1 MPERAKR
8 PIHWQGFE
16 MNGAIEQDSMSRRNA
31 GPEPQGD
38 GPAAEPFGD
47 LVQTMLTSPLTL
59 LIAPHGA
66 ATSQFARAA
75 AIACAEPRH
84 RRPDGRCGDVVV
96 LFDQW
101 SGDPLLDL
109 GEAIAAALRSA
120 TGTAVS
126 PARPG
131 RRTLARTLSHWAD
144 QFGANFIVVLDQ
156 YERNLAAE
164 PLDARNARFAEQLAE
179 AVVENAPHSRFL
191 VVVDTS
197 SEPLL
202 VRLTA
207 RIGGACSSVVR
218 LADMPV
224 PSDEPTLVDEPTLA
238 DDPAQAAVPPSAD
251 AEEPLPA
258 GFSALADE
266 QIDTSATEGILR
278 RRARRQAIGRW
289 RNGAIAA
296 ALVIAGSA
304 GVALFQHLQ
313 RPDPGVR
320 LARALD
326 PTAPPAALAPPAA
339 NEAANVA
346 DRTPPTGPA
355 PAPAATPNAEQ
366 APRAASEAQATPQAT
381 SPPAVPAPEPPLAAA
396 TDPTATGSI
405 PPAPTR
411 AETQAGQT
419 GTSLTPATKLAK
431 IVLAPPAAAAKAD
444 QPPAFKVDAPPGPP
458 LSAKKV
464 RAVAN
469 PENDPMLFIHIRS
482 ESQRTH
488 ARGVAGGL
496 ARQGIVVSG
505 IGVDESGP
513 TQADLRYFRGGERD
527 EANYLARALGKLGV
541 SGLRVRQV
549 AGHEAPAVPRHY
561 ELWLA
566 PPKR

>member
-1 MPERAKR
+1 
-8 PIHWQGFE
+8 
-16 MNGAIEQDSMSRRNA
+16 MNGAIEQDNMSRRN
-31 GPEPQGD
+31 PEPVPEGD

-47 LVQTMLTSPLTL
+47 LVQKMSASPLAL
-59 LIAPHGA
+59 LIGPRGA

-75 AIACAEPRH
+75 ASACAELRD
-84 RRPDGRCGDVVV
+84 RPLDGRCGDVVV

-101 SGDPLLDL
+101 SGDPLLAL
-109 GEAIAAALRSA
+109 GEAIAAALSSA
-120 TGTAVS
+120 TGSAIS

-131 RRTLARTLSHWAD
+131 RRTLARTLAHWAD
-144 QFGANFIVVLDQ
+144 QFGADFILVLDQ

-207 RIGGACSSVVR
+207 RIGGACNSVVR

-224 PSDEPTLVDEPTLA
+224 PSDEPTLA
-238 DDPAQAAVPPSAD
+238 DDPAQAAVPPSAI

-278 RRARRQAIGRW
+278 RRARRKAVARW
-289 RNGAIAA
+289 RNGAVVA

-304 GVALFQHLQ
+304 GIALFRHFQA
-313 RPDPGVR
+313 PDPGAR

-326 PTAPPAALAPPAA
+326 PTAPPATVAPPPGPPPAP
-339 NEAANVA
+339 ETANVA
-346 DRTPPTGPA
+346 ERTPPVEPA
-355 PAPAATPNAEQ
+355 PVPPAAPAATPKVVLAK
-366 APRAASEAQATPQAT
+366 PASTAAQATPQAMSQP
-381 SPPAVPAPEPPLAAA
+381 SPPTVPSPERPLAATAAA
-396 TDPTATGSI
+396 TPPGSM
-405 PPAPTR
+405 PPAPTL
-411 AETQAGQT
+411 AETAASRPE
-419 GTSLTPATKLAK
+419 TSLTPATKLAK
-431 IVLAPPAAAAKAD
+431 IVLTPPTVAAKAD
-444 QPPAFKVDAPPGPP
+444 PPPTFKVDAPPGPP

-469 PENDPMLFIHIRS
+469 PENEPMLFIHIRS
-482 ESQRTH
+482 ESQRAQ
-488 ARGVAGGL
+488 ARSVAGGL
-496 ARQGIVVSG
+496 ARLSIVVSG

-527 EANYLARALGKLGV
+527 EATYLARALGKLGV

-549 AGHEAPAVPRHY
+549 AGHEAAAVPRHY
-561 ELWLA
+561 ELWLG

>member
-1 MPERAKR
+1 
-8 PIHWQGFE
+8 
-16 MNGAIEQDSMSRRNA
+16 MNGAIEQDSMNHRSEQ
-31 GPEPQGD
+31 PEPQSD
-38 GPAAEPFGD
+38 GSAAEPFGE

-75 AIACAEPRH
+75 AIACAESRQ
-84 RRPDGRCGDVVV
+84 RPLDGRCGDVVV

-101 SGDPLLDL
+101 SGDPLLAL

-120 TGTAVS
+120 TGSAVS
-126 PARPG
+126 PAKPG
-131 RRTLARTLSHWAD
+131 RRTLARSLAHWAD

-224 PSDEPTLVDEPTLA
+224 QSDEPALA

-258 GFSALADE
+258 GFSALGDE

-339 NEAANVA
+339 PEAANVA
-346 DRTPPTGPA
+346 DRTPPTA
-355 PAPAATPNAEQ
+355 LTPAPAATPNAEH
-366 APRAASEAQATPQAT
+366 APPAATEAQATPQAP

-396 TDPTATGSI
+396 TGPTPTGSI

-431 IVLAPPAAAAKAD
+431 IVLAPPTVATKAD

-469 PENDPMLFIHIRS
+469 PENEPMLFIHIRS
-482 ESQRTH
+482 ESQRAQ
-488 ARGVAGGL
+488 ARSVVGGL
-496 ARQGIVVSG
+496 ARLSIVVSG
-505 IGVDESGP
+505 IGVDEGGP
-513 TQADLRYFRGGERD
+513 TQADLRYFRAGERD

-549 AGHEAPAVPRHY
+549 GGHEAAAVPRHY

-566 PPKR
+566 PPKH